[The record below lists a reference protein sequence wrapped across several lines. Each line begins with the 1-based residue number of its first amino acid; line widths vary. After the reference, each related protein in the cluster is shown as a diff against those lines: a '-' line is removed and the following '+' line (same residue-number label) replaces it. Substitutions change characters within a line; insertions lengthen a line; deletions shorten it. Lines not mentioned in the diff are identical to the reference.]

1 MRHYI
6 CTGGCGGES
15 SNPSVCQAEECK
27 KEGEQLAPCD
37 CADGLHK
44 EVGEEE
50 SRLEDK
56 TE

>member
-1 MRHYI
+1 MKHFI
-6 CTGGCGGES
+6 CTGGCNGES
-15 SNPSVCQAEECK
+15 SNPGVCQAEECK

-44 EVGEEE
+44 TAYEEE
-50 SRLEDK
+50 NDRED